1 MRTCLLLFERCC
13 MKLKST
19 LLSLAVAVAFTMPI
33 DAAQYTVPDGQ
44 PPVPGA
50 DASIPDTAY
59 QNYRYGEALNANASA
74 IILARKHIYEMLDKQ
89 VEENKRSVEQAER
102 WKKAHDKSMDI
113 SSHESTVI
121 LLHEGD
127 HRAKMT
133 VPIVVTGSFYKDA
146 HQKNEVSSF
155 AVESSVIAGLVSSS
169 ESFVDDAVYK
179 SAKQKGT
186 FNYPGITKGNWS
198 ITDKYLSENT
208 PLMMAAVT
216 FDKQPNHN
224 YVAVLGQIN
233 HPITTKVERTM
244 ANFVIPS
251 LQPIDDVDRTSDAV
265 TWGNVTYRLPKG
277 MQLQSEMKEGPH
289 AEGRVYE
296 GSDMRLVVTRGPIQR
311 KDHPM
316 VAYPKRVFNDIIYRS
331 SKLLLQNVPIQSAM
345 VLNNGVPTY
354 IMDQYNPG
362 KLSRILHLIQDDEYS
377 YVMVLSYKDGKTK
390 YNHLKLRNMMEY
402 LEFKNANQLRSK
414 IEKKTKK

>member
-1 MRTCLLLFERCC
+1 

-19 LLSLAVAVAFTMPI
+19 LLSLAVVVAFTMPI
-33 DAAQYTVPDGQ
+33 DAAQYTVPEGQ

-89 VEENKRSVEQAER
+89 VEENKRSIEEAER

-133 VPIVVTGSFYKDA
+133 VPIVVTGSFYKEA
-146 HQKNEVSSF
+146 HKKNEVSSF
-155 AVESSVIAGLVSSS
+155 AAESSVVAGLVSSS
-169 ESFVDDAVYK
+169 ESFVDDAAYK
-179 SAKQKGT
+179 SAKQKGA
-186 FNYPGITKGNWS
+186 FNYPGITKGYWS
-198 ITDKYLSENT
+198 VTDTYSSENT

-224 YVAVLGQIN
+224 YMAILGHKN
-233 HPITTKVERTM
+233 HPITDKIERTM

-251 LQPIDDVDRTSDAV
+251 LQPIDDVDYTSDAV
-265 TWGNVTYRLPKG
+265 TWGNVTYRVPKG
-277 MQLQSEMKEGPH
+277 LQLQSEMKEGPH

-296 GSDMRLVVTRGPIQR
+296 GPDMRLVVTRGPIQR

-316 VAYPKRVFNDIIYRS
+316 VAYPKRVFNDILYRS

-345 VLNNGVPTY
+345 VLNNGIPTY
-354 IMDQYNPG
+354 IMDQYKPG

-390 YNHLKLRNMMEY
+390 YNHLELRNMMEY
-402 LEFKNANQLRSK
+402 LDFKNAKELRSK
-414 IEKKTKK
+414 TETKIKK

>member
-1 MRTCLLLFERCC
+1 
-13 MKLKST
+13 MKLKSI

-50 DASIPDTAY
+50 DSSIPDTAY
-59 QNYRYGEALNANASA
+59 QNYRYGEALNANAST

-89 VEENKRSVEQAER
+89 VKENKRSAENAER
-102 WKKAHDKSMDI
+102 WKKSHDTYMDI

-133 VPIVVTGSFYKDA
+133 VPIVVTRSFYKEA
-146 HQKNEVSSF
+146 HKKNEASSF
-155 AVESSVIAGLVSSS
+155 AAESSVVAGLVSSS
-169 ESFVDDAVYK
+169 ESFVDDGAYK
-179 SAKQKGT
+179 SAKQKGA
-186 FNYPGITKGNWS
+186 FNYPGITKGYWS
-198 ITDKYLSENT
+198 VTDTYSSDNT

-224 YVAVLGQIN
+224 YVAVLGHKN
-233 HPITTKVERTM
+233 HPITNQLERAM

-277 MQLQSEMKEGPH
+277 LKLKSETNNGPSLQ
-289 AEGRVYE
+289 GRVYV
-296 GSDMRLVVTRGPIQR
+296 GPGMDLVVTRGPVTS
-311 KDHPM
+311 KSNPM
-316 VAYPKRVFNDIIYRS
+316 LTYPNRILKNFIHNPS
-331 SKLLLQNVPIQSAM
+331 TLLLQNVPIQSAM
-345 VLNNGVPTY
+345 ILNNGVPTY
-354 IMDQYNPG
+354 LIDQYNPG
-362 KLSRILHLIQDDEYS
+362 KQSRIFHLIQDDEYD
-377 YVMVLSYKDGKTK
+377 YFMVLSYNDEKAK
-390 YNHLKLRNMMEY
+390 YNHMELRNMMEY
-402 LEFKNANQLRSK
+402 LDFKNAKELRSK
-414 IEKKTKK
+414 TEIKTKK

>member
-1 MRTCLLLFERCC
+1 

-33 DAAQYTVPDGQ
+33 DAAQYTVPEGQ

-50 DASIPDTAY
+50 DSSIPDTAY
-59 QNYRYGEALNANASA
+59 QNYRYVEALNANAST

-89 VEENKRSVEQAER
+89 VKENKRSAENAER
-102 WKKAHDKSMDI
+102 WKKSHDTYMDI

-133 VPIVVTGSFYKDA
+133 VPIVVTRSFYKEA
-146 HQKNEVSSF
+146 HKKNEASSF
-155 AVESSVIAGLVSSS
+155 AAESSVVAGLVSSS
-169 ESFVDDAVYK
+169 ESFVDDGVYK
-179 SAKQKGT
+179 SAKQKGA
-186 FNYPGITKGNWS
+186 FNYPGITKGYWS
-198 ITDKYLSENT
+198 VTDTYSSDNT

-224 YVAVLGQIN
+224 YVAVLGHKN
-233 HPITTKVERTM
+233 HPITNQLERAM

-277 MQLQSEMKEGPH
+277 LKLKSETNNGPSLQ
-289 AEGRVYE
+289 GRVYV
-296 GSDMRLVVTRGPIQR
+296 GPGMDLVVTRGPVTS
-311 KDHPM
+311 KSNPM
-316 VAYPKRVFNDIIYRS
+316 LTYPNRILKNFIHNPS
-331 SKLLLQNVPIQSAM
+331 TLLLQNVPIQSAM

-362 KLSRILHLIQDDEYS
+362 KLSRILHLIQDNEYS

-402 LEFKNANQLRSK
+402 LDFKNANQLRSK
-414 IEKKTKK
+414 IEKKLKK

>member
-1 MRTCLLLFERCC
+1 

-19 LLSLAVAVAFTMPI
+19 LLSLAVALAFTMPVN
-33 DAAQYTVPDGQ
+33 AAQYTVPEGQ

-155 AVESSVIAGLVSSS
+155 VVESSVIAGLVSSS
-169 ESFVDDAVYK
+169 ESFVDDTVYK
-179 SAKQKGT
+179 SAKQKGA

-198 ITDKYLSENT
+198 ITDKYVSENT

-224 YVAVLGQIN
+224 YVAVLGHIN
-233 HPITTKVERTM
+233 HPITNQVERAM

-251 LQPIDDVDRTSDAV
+251 LQPIDDLDRTSDAV
-265 TWGNVTYRLPKG
+265 IWGNVTYRLPKG

-296 GSDMRLVVTRGPIQR
+296 GPGMDLVVTRGPVTS
-311 KDHPM
+311 KDNPM
-316 VAYPKRVFNDIIYRS
+316 LAYPNRVLKNFIHKS
-331 SKLLLQNVPIQSAM
+331 STLLLQNVPIQSAM

-354 IMDQYNPG
+354 LMDQYNRG
-362 KLSRILHLIQDDEYS
+362 KQSRIFHLIQDDEYD
-377 YVMVLSYKDGKTK
+377 YFMVLSYNDEKAK
-390 YNHLKLRNMMEY
+390 YNHMELRNMMEY
-402 LEFKNANQLRSK
+402 LDFKNAKELRSK
-414 IEKKTKK
+414 TETKIKK

>member
-1 MRTCLLLFERCC
+1 

-19 LLSLAVAVAFTMPI
+19 LLSLAVALAFTMPVN
-33 DAAQYTVPDGQ
+33 AAQYTVPEGQ

-59 QNYRYGEALNANASA
+59 QNYRYGEALNANAST
-74 IILARKHIYEMLDKQ
+74 IILARKHIYEMVDKQ
-89 VEENKRSVEQAER
+89 VEENKRSIEDAER

-155 AVESSVIAGLVSSS
+155 VVESSVIAGLVSSS
-169 ESFVDDAVYK
+169 ESFVDDTVYK
-179 SAKQKGT
+179 SAKQKGA

-198 ITDKYLSENT
+198 ITDKYVSENT

-224 YVAVLGQIN
+224 YVAVLGHIN
-233 HPITTKVERTM
+233 HPITNQVERAM

-251 LQPIDDVDRTSDAV
+251 LQPIDDLDRTSDAV
-265 TWGNVTYRLPKG
+265 IWGNVTYRLPKG

-296 GSDMRLVVTRGPIQR
+296 GPGMDLVVTRGPVTS
-311 KDHPM
+311 KDNPM
-316 VAYPKRVFNDIIYRS
+316 LAYPNRVLKNFIHKS
-331 SKLLLQNVPIQSAM
+331 STLLLQNVPIQSAM

-354 IMDQYNPG
+354 LMDQYNRG
-362 KLSRILHLIQDDEYS
+362 KQSRIFHLIQDDEYD
-377 YVMVLSYKDGKTK
+377 YFMVLSYNDEKAK
-390 YNHLKLRNMMEY
+390 YNHMELRNMMEY
-402 LEFKNANQLRSK
+402 LDFKNAKELRSK
-414 IEKKTKK
+414 TETKIKK

>member
-1 MRTCLLLFERCC
+1 M
-13 MKLKST
+13 
-19 LLSLAVAVAFTMPI
+19 SLAVAVAFTMPI
-33 DAAQYTVPDGQ
+33 DAAQYTVPEGQ

-50 DASIPDTAY
+50 DTSIPDTAY

-89 VEENKRSVEQAER
+89 VQENKRSVENAER
-102 WKKAHDKSMDI
+102 WKKSHDTYMDI

-121 LLHEGD
+121 LIHEGE
-127 HRAKMT
+127 HQAKIT
-133 VPIVVTGSFYKDA
+133 VPIVVTAGMYGISNDK
-146 HQKNEVSSF
+146 KEISSIVF
-155 AVESSVIAGLVSSS
+155 ESSALAAFISSNKRL
-169 ESFVDDAVYK
+169 VDDPHYK
-179 SAKQKGT
+179 SAKQKGS
-186 FNYPGITKGNWS
+186 FNYPGITKGYWA
-198 ITDKYLSENT
+198 ITDTYYDNNT
-208 PLMMAAVT
+208 PFMLVAVT
-216 FDKQPNHN
+216 FDKQPNHD
-224 YVAVLGQIN
+224 YGVAIGNIN
-233 HPITTKVERTM
+233 HPITTKVESTM

-251 LQPIDDVDRTSDAV
+251 LQPIDDVDGTSDAV

-289 AEGRVYE
+289 AEGRVYV
-296 GSDMRLVVTRGPIQR
+296 GPDMRLVVTRGPIQI

-316 VAYPKRVFNDIIYRS
+316 VAYPKRVFKDLIYRS

-362 KLSRILHLIQDDEYS
+362 KLSRILHLIQDNEYS

-402 LEFKNANQLRSK
+402 LDFKNANQLRSK
-414 IEKKTKK
+414 IEKKLKK

>member
-1 MRTCLLLFERCC
+1 

-19 LLSLAVAVAFTMPI
+19 LLSLAVTVAFTMPI
-33 DAAQYTVPDGQ
+33 DAAQYTVPEGQ

-89 VEENKRSVEQAER
+89 VQENKRNVEDAER

-121 LLHEGD
+121 LLHEGE

-133 VPIVVTGSFYKDA
+133 VPIAVTGSFYKESHNKDGIA
-146 HQKNEVSSF
+146 SF
-155 AVESSVIAGLVSSS
+155 AGEHSAITGLVSSS
-169 ESFVDDAVYK
+169 ESFVDDAAYK
-179 SAKQKGT
+179 SAKQKGV
-186 FNYPGITKGNWS
+186 FNYPGITKGYWS
-198 ITDKYLSENT
+198 ITDKYYGENT
-208 PLMMAAVT
+208 PLMLAAVT

-224 YVAVLGQIN
+224 YVAALGHIN
-233 HPITTKVERTM
+233 HPITNQVERVM

-251 LQPIDDVDRTSDAV
+251 LQPIDDVDGTSDAV
-265 TWGNVTYRLPKG
+265 TWGNVIYRLPKG

-289 AEGRVYE
+289 AEGRVYV
-296 GSDMRLVVTRGPIQR
+296 GPDMRLVVTRGPIQR

-316 VAYPKRVFNDIIYRS
+316 VAYPKRVFSDIIYRS

-402 LEFKNANQLRSK
+402 LDFKNANDLRSK

>member
-1 MRTCLLLFERCC
+1 

-33 DAAQYTVPDGQ
+33 DAAQYTVPEGQ

-50 DASIPDTAY
+50 DSSIPDTAY
-59 QNYRYGEALNANASA
+59 QNYRYGEALNANAST

-89 VEENKRSVEQAER
+89 VKENKRSAENAER
-102 WKKAHDKSMDI
+102 WKKSHDTYMDI

-133 VPIVVTGSFYKDA
+133 VPIVVTRSFYKEA
-146 HQKNEVSSF
+146 HKKNEASSF
-155 AVESSVIAGLVSSS
+155 AAESSVVAGLVSSS
-169 ESFVDDAVYK
+169 ESFIDDGAYK
-179 SAKQKGT
+179 SAKQKGA
-186 FNYPGITKGNWS
+186 FNYPGITKGYWS
-198 ITDKYLSENT
+198 VTDTYSSDNT

-224 YVAVLGQIN
+224 YVAVLGHKN
-233 HPITTKVERTM
+233 HPITNQLERAM

-277 MQLQSEMKEGPH
+277 LKLKSETNNGPSLQ
-289 AEGRVYE
+289 GRVYV
-296 GSDMRLVVTRGPIQR
+296 GPGMDLVVTRGPVTS
-311 KDHPM
+311 KSNPM
-316 VAYPKRVFNDIIYRS
+316 LTYPNRILKNFIHNPS
-331 SKLLLQNVPIQSAM
+331 TLLLQNVPIQSAM
-345 VLNNGVPTY
+345 ILNNGVPTY
-354 IMDQYNPG
+354 LIDQYNPG
-362 KLSRILHLIQDDEYS
+362 KQSRIFHLIQDDEYD
-377 YVMVLSYKDGKTK
+377 YFMVLSYNDEKAK
-390 YNHLKLRNMMEY
+390 YNHMELRNMIEY
-402 LEFKNANQLRSK
+402 LDFKNAKELRSK
-414 IEKKTKK
+414 TEIKTKK

>member
-1 MRTCLLLFERCC
+1 

-33 DAAQYTVPDGQ
+33 DAARYTVPEGQ

-89 VEENKRSVEQAER
+89 VEENKRSIEEAER

-121 LLHEGD
+121 LLHEGE

-133 VPIVVTGSFYKDA
+133 VPIGVTGSFYKESHKKDGIA
-146 HQKNEVSSF
+146 SF
-155 AVESSVIAGLVSSS
+155 AGENSAITGLVSSS
-169 ESFVDDAVYK
+169 ESFVDDAAYK
-179 SAKQKGT
+179 SAKQKGA
-186 FNYPGITKGNWS
+186 FNYPGITKGYWS
-198 ITDKYLSENT
+198 ITDKYYGENT
-208 PLMMAAVT
+208 PLMLATVT

-224 YVAVLGQIN
+224 YVAALGHIN
-233 HPITTKVERTM
+233 HPITNQVERAM

-265 TWGNVTYRLPKG
+265 TWGNITYRLPKG

-296 GSDMRLVVTRGPIQR
+296 GPDMRLVVTRGPVTS
-311 KDHPM
+311 KDNPM

-331 SKLLLQNVPIQSAM
+331 SKLLLIQSAM
-345 VLNNGVPTY
+345 VLNNGIPTY
-354 IMDQYNPG
+354 IMDQYKPG

-377 YVMVLSYKDGKTK
+377 YVMVLTYKDDKAK
-390 YNHLKLRNMMEY
+390 YNHLELRNMMEY
-402 LEFKNANQLRSK
+402 LDFKNANELRSK

>member
-1 MRTCLLLFERCC
+1 

-33 DAAQYTVPDGQ
+33 DAAQYTVPEGQ

-50 DASIPDTAY
+50 DSSIPDTAY
-59 QNYRYGEALNANASA
+59 QNYRYGEALNANAST

-89 VEENKRSVEQAER
+89 VKENKRSAENAER
-102 WKKAHDKSMDI
+102 WKKSHDTYMDI

-133 VPIVVTGSFYKDA
+133 VPIVVTRSFYKEA
-146 HQKNEVSSF
+146 HKKNEASSF
-155 AVESSVIAGLVSSS
+155 AAESSVVAGLVSSS
-169 ESFVDDAVYK
+169 ESFVDDGAYK
-179 SAKQKGT
+179 SAKQKGA
-186 FNYPGITKGNWS
+186 FNYPGITKGYWS
-198 ITDKYLSENT
+198 VTDTYSSDNT

-224 YVAVLGQIN
+224 YVAVLGHKN
-233 HPITTKVERTM
+233 HPITNQLERAM

-277 MQLQSEMKEGPH
+277 LKLKSETNNGPSLQ
-289 AEGRVYE
+289 GRVYV
-296 GSDMRLVVTRGPIQR
+296 GPGMDLVVTRGPVTS
-311 KDHPM
+311 KSNPM
-316 VAYPKRVFNDIIYRS
+316 LTYPNRILKNFIHNPS
-331 SKLLLQNVPIQSAM
+331 TLLLQNVPIQSAM
-345 VLNNGVPTY
+345 ILNNGVPTY
-354 IMDQYNPG
+354 LIDQYNPG
-362 KLSRILHLIQDDEYS
+362 KQSRIFHLIQDDEYD
-377 YVMVLSYKDGKTK
+377 YFMVLSYNDEKAK
-390 YNHLKLRNMMEY
+390 YNHMELRNMMEY
-402 LEFKNANQLRSK
+402 LDFKNAKELRRK
-414 IEKKTKK
+414 AEIKTKK

>member
-1 MRTCLLLFERCC
+1 

-33 DAAQYTVPDGQ
+33 DAAQYTVPEGQ

-59 QNYRYGEALNANASA
+59 QNYRYDTALNANASA

-89 VEENKRSVEQAER
+89 VEENKRSIEEAER

-133 VPIVVTGSFYKDA
+133 VPIVVTRSFYKEA
-146 HQKNEVSSF
+146 HKKNEVSSF
-155 AVESSVIAGLVSSS
+155 AAESSVVAGLVSSS
-169 ESFVDDAVYK
+169 ESFVDDAAYK
-179 SAKQKGT
+179 SAKQKGA
-186 FNYPGITKGNWS
+186 FNYPGITKGYWS
-198 ITDKYLSENT
+198 VTDKYSSENT

-224 YVAVLGQIN
+224 YMVILGNKN
-233 HPITTKVERTM
+233 HPITDKIERTM

-251 LQPIDDVDRTSDAV
+251 LQPVDDVDHTSDAV
-265 TWGNVTYRLPKG
+265 TWGNVTYRVPKG
-277 MQLQSEMKEGPH
+277 LQLQSETKGSPH
-289 AEGRVYE
+289 IEGRVYV
-296 GSDMRLVVTRGPIQR
+296 GPDMRLVVTRGPIHS
-311 KDHPM
+311 KDHPI
-316 VAYPKRVFNDIIYRS
+316 VAYPKRVFKDLIYKS
-331 SKLLLQNVPIQSAM
+331 SALLLQNVPIQSAM
-345 VLNNGVPTY
+345 VFNNGVPTY
-354 IMDQYNPG
+354 IMDQYNSG
-362 KLSRILHLIQDDEYS
+362 KLSRILHLIQDNEYS
-377 YVMVLSYKDGKTK
+377 YVMVLTYKDDKAK

-402 LEFKNANQLRSK
+402 LDFKNAKELRSTTETK
-414 IEKKTKK
+414 IKK

>member
-1 MRTCLLLFERCC
+1 

-33 DAAQYTVPDGQ
+33 DAAQYTVPEGQ

-59 QNYRYGEALNANASA
+59 QNYRFGEALNANASA

-89 VEENKRSVEQAER
+89 VEESKRSVEQAER

-133 VPIVVTGSFYKDA
+133 VPIAVTGSFYKDA

-155 AVESSVIAGLVSSS
+155 AIESSVIAGLVSSS

-179 SAKQKGT
+179 SAKQKGA

-224 YVAVLGQIN
+224 YVAVLGHIN
-233 HPITTKVERTM
+233 HPITTKVESTM

-289 AEGRVYE
+289 TEGRIYE
-296 GSDMRLVVTRGPIQR
+296 GPEMRLVVTRGPIQR

-390 YNHLKLRNMMEY
+390 YNHLKLRNTMEY
-402 LEFKNANQLRSK
+402 LDFKNANQLRSK
-414 IEKKTKK
+414 IEKKLKK

>member
-1 MRTCLLLFERCC
+1 

-33 DAAQYTVPDGQ
+33 DAAQYTVPEGQ

-59 QNYRYGEALNANASA
+59 QNYRYGEALNANAST

-89 VEENKRSVEQAER
+89 VKENKRSAENAER
-102 WKKAHDKSMDI
+102 WKKSHDTYMDI

-133 VPIVVTGSFYKDA
+133 VPIVVTRSFYKEA
-146 HQKNEVSSF
+146 HKKNEASSF
-155 AVESSVIAGLVSSS
+155 AAESSVVAGLVSSS
-169 ESFVDDAVYK
+169 ESFVDDGAYK
-179 SAKQKGT
+179 SAKQKGA
-186 FNYPGITKGNWS
+186 FNYPGITKGYWS
-198 ITDKYLSENT
+198 VTDTYSSDNT

-224 YVAVLGQIN
+224 YVAVLGHKN
-233 HPITTKVERTM
+233 HPITNQLERAM

-277 MQLQSEMKEGPH
+277 LKLKSETNNGPSLQ
-289 AEGRVYE
+289 GRVYV
-296 GSDMRLVVTRGPIQR
+296 GPGMDLVVTRGPVTS
-311 KDHPM
+311 KSNPM
-316 VAYPKRVFNDIIYRS
+316 LTYPNRILKNFIHNPS
-331 SKLLLQNVPIQSAM
+331 TLLLQNVPIQSAM
-345 VLNNGVPTY
+345 ILNNGVPTY
-354 IMDQYNPG
+354 LIDQYNPG
-362 KLSRILHLIQDDEYS
+362 KQSRIFHLIQDDEYD
-377 YVMVLSYKDGKTK
+377 YFMVLSYNDEKAK
-390 YNHLKLRNMMEY
+390 YNHMELRNMMEY
-402 LEFKNANQLRSK
+402 LDFKNAKELRSK
-414 IEKKTKK
+414 TEIKTKK

>member
-1 MRTCLLLFERCC
+1 

-33 DAAQYTVPDGQ
+33 DAAQYTVPEGQ

-50 DASIPDTAY
+50 DSSIPDTAY
-59 QNYRYGEALNANASA
+59 QNYRYGEALNANAST

-89 VEENKRSVEQAER
+89 VKENKRSAENAER
-102 WKKAHDKSMDI
+102 WKKSHDTYMDI

-133 VPIVVTGSFYKDA
+133 VPIVVTRSFYKEA
-146 HQKNEVSSF
+146 HKKNEASSF
-155 AVESSVIAGLVSSS
+155 AAESSVVAGLVSSS
-169 ESFVDDAVYK
+169 ESFVDDGAYK
-179 SAKQKGT
+179 SAKQKGA
-186 FNYPGITKGNWS
+186 FNYPGITKGYWS
-198 ITDKYLSENT
+198 VTDTYSSDNT

-224 YVAVLGQIN
+224 YVAVLGHKN
-233 HPITTKVERTM
+233 HPITNQLERAM

-277 MQLQSEMKEGPH
+277 LKLKSETNNGPSLQ
-289 AEGRVYE
+289 GRVYV
-296 GSDMRLVVTRGPIQR
+296 GPGMDLVVTRGPVTS
-311 KDHPM
+311 KSNPM
-316 VAYPKRVFNDIIYRS
+316 LTYPNRILKNFIHNPS
-331 SKLLLQNVPIQSAM
+331 TLLLQNVPIQSAM
-345 VLNNGVPTY
+345 ILNNGVPTY
-354 IMDQYNPG
+354 LIDQYNPG
-362 KLSRILHLIQDDEYS
+362 KQSRIFHLIQDDEYD
-377 YVMVLSYKDGKTK
+377 YFMVLSYNDEKAK
-390 YNHLKLRNMMEY
+390 YNHRELRNMMEY
-402 LEFKNANQLRSK
+402 LDFKNAKELRSK
-414 IEKKTKK
+414 TEIKTKK

>member
-1 MRTCLLLFERCC
+1 

-33 DAAQYTVPDGQ
+33 DAAQYTVPEGQ

-50 DASIPDTAY
+50 DSSIPDTAY
-59 QNYRYGEALNANASA
+59 QIYRYGEALNANAST

-89 VEENKRSVEQAER
+89 VKENKRSAENAER
-102 WKKAHDKSMDI
+102 WKKSHDTYMDI

-133 VPIVVTGSFYKDA
+133 VPIVVTRSFYKEA
-146 HQKNEVSSF
+146 HKKNEASSF
-155 AVESSVIAGLVSSS
+155 AAESSVVAGLVSSS
-169 ESFVDDAVYK
+169 ESFVDDGAYK
-179 SAKQKGT
+179 SAKQKGA
-186 FNYPGITKGNWS
+186 FNYPGITKGYWS
-198 ITDKYLSENT
+198 VTDTYSSDNT

-224 YVAVLGQIN
+224 YVAVLGHKN
-233 HPITTKVERTM
+233 HPITNQLERAM

-277 MQLQSEMKEGPH
+277 LKLKSETNNGPSLQ
-289 AEGRVYE
+289 GRVYV
-296 GSDMRLVVTRGPIQR
+296 GPGMDLVVTRGPVTS
-311 KDHPM
+311 KSNPM
-316 VAYPKRVFNDIIYRS
+316 LTYPNRILKNFIHNPS
-331 SKLLLQNVPIQSAM
+331 TLLLQNVPIQSAM
-345 VLNNGVPTY
+345 ILNNGVPTY
-354 IMDQYNPG
+354 LIDQYNPG
-362 KLSRILHLIQDDEYS
+362 KQSRIFHLIQDDEYD
-377 YVMVLSYKDGKTK
+377 YFMVLSYNDEKAK
-390 YNHLKLRNMMEY
+390 YNHMELRNMMEY
-402 LEFKNANQLRSK
+402 LDFKNAKELRSK
-414 IEKKTKK
+414 TEIKTKK

>member
-1 MRTCLLLFERCC
+1 

-33 DAAQYTVPDGQ
+33 DAAQYTVPEGQ

-89 VEENKRSVEQAER
+89 VQENKRNVEDAER

-121 LLHEGD
+121 LLHEGE

-133 VPIVVTGSFYKDA
+133 VPIGVIGSFYKESHKKDGIA
-146 HQKNEVSSF
+146 SF
-155 AVESSVIAGLVSSS
+155 AGENSAITGLVSFS
-169 ESFVDDAVYK
+169 ESFVDDAAYK
-179 SAKQKGT
+179 SAKQKGA
-186 FNYPGITKGNWS
+186 FNYPGITKGYWS
-198 ITDKYLSENT
+198 ITDKYYGENT
-208 PLMMAAVT
+208 PLMLAAVT

-224 YVAVLGQIN
+224 YVAALGHIN
-233 HPITTKVERTM
+233 HPITTKVESTM

-251 LQPIDDVDRTSDAV
+251 LQPIDDVDGTSDAV

-289 AEGRVYE
+289 AEGRVYV
-296 GSDMRLVVTRGPIQR
+296 GPDMRLVVTRGPIQI

-316 VAYPKRVFNDIIYRS
+316 VAYPKRVFKDLIYRS

-390 YNHLKLRNMMEY
+390 YNYLKLRNMMEY
-402 LEFKNANQLRSK
+402 LDFKNANQLRSK
-414 IEKKTKK
+414 IEKKLKK

>member
-1 MRTCLLLFERCC
+1 

-33 DAAQYTVPDGQ
+33 DAAQYTVPEGQ

-89 VEENKRSVEQAER
+89 VQENKRNVEDAER

-121 LLHEGD
+121 LLHEGE

-133 VPIVVTGSFYKDA
+133 VPIGVTGSFYKESHKKDGIA
-146 HQKNEVSSF
+146 SF
-155 AVESSVIAGLVSSS
+155 AGENSAITGLVSFS
-169 ESFVDDAVYK
+169 ESFVDDAAYK
-179 SAKQKGT
+179 SAKQKGA
-186 FNYPGITKGNWS
+186 FNYPGITKGYWS
-198 ITDKYLSENT
+198 ITDKYYGENT
-208 PLMMAAVT
+208 PLMLAAVT

-224 YVAVLGQIN
+224 YVAALGHIN
-233 HPITTKVERTM
+233 HPITTKVESTM

-265 TWGNVTYRLPKG
+265 TWGGCN
-277 MQLQSEMKEGPH
+277 
-289 AEGRVYE
+289 
-296 GSDMRLVVTRGPIQR
+296 
-311 KDHPM
+311 
-316 VAYPKRVFNDIIYRS
+316 
-331 SKLLLQNVPIQSAM
+331 
-345 VLNNGVPTY
+345 
-354 IMDQYNPG
+354 
-362 KLSRILHLIQDDEYS
+362 LS
-377 YVMVLSYKDGKTK
+377 
-390 YNHLKLRNMMEY
+390 
-402 LEFKNANQLRSK
+402 FA
-414 IEKKTKK
+414 

>member
-1 MRTCLLLFERCC
+1 

-33 DAAQYTVPDGQ
+33 DAAQYTVPEGQ

-133 VPIVVTGSFYKDA
+133 VPIVVTRSFYKEA
-146 HQKNEVSSF
+146 HKKNEVSSF
-155 AVESSVIAGLVSSS
+155 AAESSVVAGLVSSS
-169 ESFVDDAVYK
+169 ESFVDDAAYK
-179 SAKQKGT
+179 SAKQKGA
-186 FNYPGITKGNWS
+186 FNYPGITKGYWS
-198 ITDKYLSENT
+198 VTDTYSSENT

-224 YVAVLGQIN
+224 YVAVLGNIN
-233 HPITTKVERTM
+233 HPITKNLESTM

-251 LQPIDDVDRTSDAV
+251 IQPLDNLDQMSEAV

-277 MQLQSEMKEGPH
+277 LKLKSETNNGPNLQ
-289 AEGRVYE
+289 GRVYV
-296 GSDMRLVVTRGPIQR
+296 GPGMDLVVTRGPVTS
-311 KDHPM
+311 KSNPM
-316 VAYPKRVFNDIIYRS
+316 LAYPNRILKNFIHKPS
-331 SKLLLQNVPIQSAM
+331 TLLLQNVPIQSAM
-345 VLNNGVPTY
+345 ILNNGVSTY
-354 IMDQYNPG
+354 LIDQYNPG
-362 KLSRILHLIQDDEYS
+362 KQSRIYHLIQDDEYD
-377 YVMVLSYKDGKTK
+377 YFMLLNYKDEKAK
-390 YNHLKLRNMMEY
+390 YNHMELRNMMEY
-402 LEFKNANQLRSK
+402 LDFKDAKELRSK
-414 IEKKTKK
+414 TEIKTKK

>member
-1 MRTCLLLFERCC
+1 

-19 LLSLAVAVAFTMPI
+19 LLSLVVTVAFTMPI
-33 DAAQYTVPDGQ
+33 DAAQYTVPEGQ

-59 QNYRYGEALNANASA
+59 QNYRYGEALNANAST

-89 VEENKRSVEQAER
+89 VKENKRSAENAER
-102 WKKAHDKSMDI
+102 WKKSHDTYMDI

-133 VPIVVTGSFYKDA
+133 VPIVVTRSFYKEA
-146 HQKNEVSSF
+146 HKKNEASSF
-155 AVESSVIAGLVSSS
+155 AAESSVVAGLVSSS
-169 ESFVDDAVYK
+169 ESFVDDGAYK
-179 SAKQKGT
+179 SAKQKGA
-186 FNYPGITKGNWS
+186 FNYPGITKGYWS
-198 ITDKYLSENT
+198 VTDTYSSDNT

-224 YVAVLGQIN
+224 YVAVLGHKN
-233 HPITTKVERTM
+233 HPITNQLERAM

-296 GSDMRLVVTRGPIQR
+296 GPDMRLVVTRGLIQR

-402 LEFKNANQLRSK
+402 LDFKNANQLRIK
-414 IEKKTKK
+414 IEKKLKK

>member
-1 MRTCLLLFERCC
+1 

-33 DAAQYTVPDGQ
+33 DAAQYTVPEGQ

-50 DASIPDTAY
+50 DSSIPDTAY
-59 QNYRYGEALNANASA
+59 QNYRYGEALNANAST

-89 VEENKRSVEQAER
+89 VKENKRSAENAER
-102 WKKAHDKSMDI
+102 WKKSHDTYMDI

-133 VPIVVTGSFYKDA
+133 VPIVVTRSFYKEA
-146 HQKNEVSSF
+146 HKKNEASSF
-155 AVESSVIAGLVSSS
+155 AAESSVVAGLVSSS
-169 ESFVDDAVYK
+169 ESFVDDGAYK
-179 SAKQKGT
+179 SAKQKGA
-186 FNYPGITKGNWS
+186 FNYPGITKGYWS
-198 ITDKYLSENT
+198 VTDTYSSDNT

-224 YVAVLGQIN
+224 YVAVLGHKN
-233 HPITTKVERTM
+233 HPITNQLERAM

-277 MQLQSEMKEGPH
+277 LKLKSETNNGPSLQ
-289 AEGRVYE
+289 GRVYV
-296 GSDMRLVVTRGPIQR
+296 GPGMDLVVTRGPVTS
-311 KDHPM
+311 KSNPM
-316 VAYPKRVFNDIIYRS
+316 LTYPNRILKNFIHNPS
-331 SKLLLQNVPIQSAM
+331 TLLLQNVPIQSAM
-345 VLNNGVPTY
+345 ILNNGVPTY
-354 IMDQYNPG
+354 LIDQYNPG
-362 KLSRILHLIQDDEYS
+362 KQSRIFHLIQDDEYD
-377 YVMVLSYKDGKTK
+377 YFMVLSYNDEKAK
-390 YNHLKLRNMMEY
+390 YNHMELRNMIEY
-402 LEFKNANQLRSK
+402 LDFKNAKELRRK
-414 IEKKTKK
+414 AEIKTKK

>member
-1 MRTCLLLFERCC
+1 

-33 DAAQYTVPDGQ
+33 DAAQYTVPEGQ

-50 DASIPDTAY
+50 DSSIPDTAY
-59 QNYRYGEALNANASA
+59 QNYRYGEALNANAST

-89 VEENKRSVEQAER
+89 VKENKRSAENAER
-102 WKKAHDKSMDI
+102 WKKSHDTYMDI

-133 VPIVVTGSFYKDA
+133 VPIVVTRSFYKEA
-146 HQKNEVSSF
+146 HKKNEASSF
-155 AVESSVIAGLVSSS
+155 AAESSVVAGLVSSS
-169 ESFVDDAVYK
+169 ESFVDDGAYK
-179 SAKQKGT
+179 SAKQKGA
-186 FNYPGITKGNWS
+186 FNYPGITKGYWS
-198 ITDKYLSENT
+198 VTDTYSSDNT

-224 YVAVLGQIN
+224 YVAVLGHKN
-233 HPITTKVERTM
+233 HPITNQLERAM

-277 MQLQSEMKEGPH
+277 LKLKSETNNGPSLQ
-289 AEGRVYE
+289 GRVYV
-296 GSDMRLVVTRGPIQR
+296 GPGMDLVVTRGPVTS
-311 KDHPM
+311 KSNPM
-316 VAYPKRVFNDIIYRS
+316 LTYPNRILKNFIHNPS
-331 SKLLLQNVPIQSAM
+331 TLLLQNVPIQSAM

-354 IMDQYNPG
+354 LMDQYNRG
-362 KLSRILHLIQDDEYS
+362 KQSRIFHLIQDDEYD
-377 YVMVLSYKDGKTK
+377 YFMVLSYNDEKAK
-390 YNHLKLRNMMEY
+390 YNHMELRNMMEY
-402 LEFKNANQLRSK
+402 LDFKNAKELRSK
-414 IEKKTKK
+414 IEKKIKK

>member
-1 MRTCLLLFERCC
+1 

-50 DASIPDTAY
+50 DSSIPDTAY
-59 QNYRYGEALNANASA
+59 QNYRYGEALNANAST

-89 VEENKRSVEQAER
+89 VKENKRSAENAER
-102 WKKAHDKSMDI
+102 WKKSHDTYMDI

-133 VPIVVTGSFYKDA
+133 VPIVVTRSFYKEA
-146 HQKNEVSSF
+146 HKKNEASSF
-155 AVESSVIAGLVSSS
+155 AAESSVVAGLVSSS
-169 ESFVDDAVYK
+169 ESFVDDGAYK
-179 SAKQKGT
+179 YAKQKGA
-186 FNYPGITKGNWS
+186 FNYPGITKGYWS
-198 ITDKYLSENT
+198 VTDTYSSDNT

-224 YVAVLGQIN
+224 YVAVLGHKN
-233 HPITTKVERTM
+233 HPITNQLERAM

-277 MQLQSEMKEGPH
+277 LKLKSETNNGPSLQ
-289 AEGRVYE
+289 GRVYV
-296 GSDMRLVVTRGPIQR
+296 GPGMDLVVTRGPVTS
-311 KDHPM
+311 KSNPM
-316 VAYPKRVFNDIIYRS
+316 LTYPNRILKNFIHNPS
-331 SKLLLQNVPIQSAM
+331 TLLLQNVPIQSAM
-345 VLNNGVPTY
+345 ILNNGVPTY
-354 IMDQYNPG
+354 LIDQYNPG
-362 KLSRILHLIQDDEYS
+362 KQSRIFHLIQDDEYD
-377 YVMVLSYKDGKTK
+377 YFMVLSYNDEKAK
-390 YNHLKLRNMMEY
+390 YNHMELRNMMEY
-402 LEFKNANQLRSK
+402 LDFKNAKELRSK
-414 IEKKTKK
+414 TEIKTKK

>member
-1 MRTCLLLFERCC
+1 

-50 DASIPDTAY
+50 DSSIPDTAY
-59 QNYRYGEALNANASA
+59 QNYRYGEALNANAST

-89 VEENKRSVEQAER
+89 VKENKRSAENAER
-102 WKKAHDKSMDI
+102 WKKSHDTYMDI

-121 LLHEGD
+121 WLHEGD

-133 VPIVVTGSFYKDA
+133 VPIVVTRSFYKEA
-146 HQKNEVSSF
+146 HKKNEASSF
-155 AVESSVIAGLVSSS
+155 AAESSVVAGLVSSS
-169 ESFVDDAVYK
+169 ESFVDDGAYK
-179 SAKQKGT
+179 SAKQKGA
-186 FNYPGITKGNWS
+186 FNYPGITKGYWS
-198 ITDKYLSENT
+198 VTDTYSSDNT

-224 YVAVLGQIN
+224 YVAVLGHKN
-233 HPITTKVERTM
+233 HPITNQLERAM

-277 MQLQSEMKEGPH
+277 LKLKSETNNGPSLQ
-289 AEGRVYE
+289 GRVYV
-296 GSDMRLVVTRGPIQR
+296 GPGMDLVVTRGPVTS
-311 KDHPM
+311 KSNPM
-316 VAYPKRVFNDIIYRS
+316 LTYPNRILKNFIHNPS
-331 SKLLLQNVPIQSAM
+331 TLLLQNVPIQSAM
-345 VLNNGVPTY
+345 ILNNGVPTY
-354 IMDQYNPG
+354 LIDQYNPG
-362 KLSRILHLIQDDEYS
+362 KQSRIFHLIQDDEYD
-377 YVMVLSYKDGKTK
+377 YFMVLSYNDEKAK
-390 YNHLKLRNMMEY
+390 YNHMELRNMMEY
-402 LEFKNANQLRSK
+402 LDFKNAKELRSK
-414 IEKKTKK
+414 TEIKTKK

>member
-1 MRTCLLLFERCC
+1 

-50 DASIPDTAY
+50 DSSIPDTAY

-89 VEENKRSVEQAER
+89 IEENKRSVENAER
-102 WKKAHDKSMDI
+102 WKKSHDTYMDI

-133 VPIVVTGSFYKDA
+133 VPIVVTRSFYKEA
-146 HQKNEVSSF
+146 HKKNEASSF
-155 AVESSVIAGLVSSS
+155 AAESSVVAGLVSSS
-169 ESFVDDAVYK
+169 ESFVDDGAYK
-179 SAKQKGT
+179 SAKQKGA
-186 FNYPGITKGNWS
+186 FNYPGITKGYWS
-198 ITDKYLSENT
+198 VTDTYSSDNT

-224 YVAVLGQIN
+224 YVAVLGHKN
-233 HPITTKVERTM
+233 HPITNQLERAM

-277 MQLQSEMKEGPH
+277 LKLKSETNNGPSLQ
-289 AEGRVYE
+289 GRVYV
-296 GSDMRLVVTRGPIQR
+296 GPGMDLVVTRGPVTS
-311 KDHPM
+311 KSNPM
-316 VAYPKRVFNDIIYRS
+316 LTYPNRILKNFIHNPS
-331 SKLLLQNVPIQSAM
+331 TLLLQNVPIQSAM
-345 VLNNGVPTY
+345 ILNNGVPTY
-354 IMDQYNPG
+354 LIDQYNPG
-362 KLSRILHLIQDDEYS
+362 KQSRIFHLIQDDEYD
-377 YVMVLSYKDGKTK
+377 YFMVLSYNDEKAK
-390 YNHLKLRNMMEY
+390 YNHMELRNMMEY
-402 LEFKNANQLRSK
+402 LDFKNAKELRSK
-414 IEKKTKK
+414 TEIKTKK

>member
-1 MRTCLLLFERCC
+1 

-33 DAAQYTVPDGQ
+33 DAAQYTVPEGQ

-50 DASIPDTAY
+50 DSSIPDTAY
-59 QNYRYGEALNANASA
+59 QNYRYGEALNANAST

-89 VEENKRSVEQAER
+89 VKENKRSAENAER
-102 WKKAHDKSMDI
+102 WKKSHDTYMDI

-133 VPIVVTGSFYKDA
+133 VPIVVTRSFYKEA
-146 HQKNEVSSF
+146 HKKNEASSF
-155 AVESSVIAGLVSSS
+155 AAESSVVAGLVSSS
-169 ESFVDDAVYK
+169 ESFVDDGAYK
-179 SAKQKGT
+179 SAKQKGA
-186 FNYPGITKGNWS
+186 FNYPGITKGYWS
-198 ITDKYLSENT
+198 VTDTYSSDNT

-224 YVAVLGQIN
+224 YVAVLGHKN
-233 HPITTKVERTM
+233 HPITNQLERAM

-277 MQLQSEMKEGPH
+277 LKLKSETNNGPSLQ
-289 AEGRVYE
+289 GRVYV
-296 GSDMRLVVTRGPIQR
+296 GPGMDLVVTRGPVTS
-311 KDHPM
+311 KSNPM
-316 VAYPKRVFNDIIYRS
+316 LTYPNRILKNFIHNPS
-331 SKLLLQNVPIQSAM
+331 TLLLQNVPIQSAM
-345 VLNNGVPTY
+345 ILNNGVPTY
-354 IMDQYNPG
+354 LIDQYNPG
-362 KLSRILHLIQDDEYS
+362 KQSRIYHLIQDDEYD
-377 YVMVLSYKDGKTK
+377 YFMLLNYKDEKAK
-390 YNHLKLRNMMEY
+390 YNHMELRNMMEY
-402 LEFKNANQLRSK
+402 LDFKDAKELRSK
-414 IEKKTKK
+414 TEIKTKK

>member
-1 MRTCLLLFERCC
+1 

-33 DAAQYTVPDGQ
+33 DAAQYTVPEGQ

-50 DASIPDTAY
+50 DSSIPDTAY
-59 QNYRYGEALNANASA
+59 QNYRYGEALNANAST

-89 VEENKRSVEQAER
+89 VKENKRSVENAER
-102 WKKAHDKSMDI
+102 WKKSHDTYMDI

-133 VPIVVTGSFYKDA
+133 VPIVVTRSFYKEA
-146 HQKNEVSSF
+146 HKKNEASSF
-155 AVESSVIAGLVSSS
+155 AAESSVVAGLVSSS
-169 ESFVDDAVYK
+169 ESFVDDGAYK
-179 SAKQKGT
+179 SAKQKGA
-186 FNYPGITKGNWS
+186 FNYPGITKGYWS
-198 ITDKYLSENT
+198 VTDTYSSDNT

-224 YVAVLGQIN
+224 YVAVLGHKN
-233 HPITTKVERTM
+233 HPITNQLERAM

-277 MQLQSEMKEGPH
+277 LKLKSETNNGPSLQ
-289 AEGRVYE
+289 GRVYV
-296 GSDMRLVVTRGPIQR
+296 GPGMDLVVTRGPVTS
-311 KDHPM
+311 KSNPM
-316 VAYPKRVFNDIIYRS
+316 LTYPNRILKNFIHNPS
-331 SKLLLQNVPIQSAM
+331 TLLLQNVPIQSAM
-345 VLNNGVPTY
+345 ILNNGVPTY
-354 IMDQYNPG
+354 LIDQYNPG
-362 KLSRILHLIQDDEYS
+362 KQSRIFHLIQDDEYD
-377 YVMVLSYKDGKTK
+377 YFMVLSYNDEKAK
-390 YNHLKLRNMMEY
+390 YNHMELRNMMEY
-402 LEFKNANQLRSK
+402 LDFKNAKELRSK
-414 IEKKTKK
+414 TEIKTKK